1 MKVEGQKKWQIH
13 SDTGETEKGIFYT
26 FCFPKFSNLDK
37 IDNFEDGKQN
47 VLSSVLVFTDCG
59 FTRIKQKVQSKQS

>member
-1 MKVEGQKKWQIH
+1 MTNPFWQGKQKK
-13 SDTGETEKGIFYT
+13 GFFYT
-26 FCFPKFSNLDK
+26 FYFPKFSNLGK